1 MISIVHILS
10 STVPKDE
17 EEIVDTKELATFP
30 GYELLSYRERKVNIE
45 TLLTYKEPNRITADN
60 TFFLL
65 LSVRRFTCQ
74 VSSKTMKKYLKLSS
88 AVSA

>member
-1 MISIVHILS
+1 MISTVLILS

-45 TLLTYKEPNRITADN
+45 TLLMYKEPSKIAAGN
-60 TFFLL
+60 TFF
-65 LSVRRFTCQ
+65 
-74 VSSKTMKKYLKLSS
+74 
-88 AVSA
+88 